1 LRAQADWTPPVVR
14 TVATE
19 RKGLDALVAS
29 IAQHRTY
36 LLAHGALEQARAK
49 RAHERLVDLAG
60 EALLQSLKRGR
71 AEPLFERLCGQVRD
85 GSKSPRAAVRELLE
99 GLGL

>member
-1 LRAQADWTPPVVR
+1 MM
-14 TVATE
+14 
-19 RKGLDALVAS
+19 
-29 IAQHRTY
+29 
-36 LLAHGALEQARAK
+36 AHGALEQARAK